1 MTRWLGID
9 HGTRR
14 IGLALVDSLTAI
26 ASPLSQLSAQPLD
39 ECLRLILVAADDYA
53 ADGLVVGWPLND
65 DGSEGAQGNLARQFA
80 LQLAGRTALP
90 VRLWDE
96 HLSSFAADQKLRG
109 LYTRKQKKHR
119 HDSLAAAAFLEDF
132 LRAGGPFC
140 APLAQEAQ
148 PG

>member
-14 IGLALVDSLTAI
+14 IGLAVADSLTAI
-26 ASPLSQLSAQPLD
+26 VSPLPQLPAEPL
-39 ECLRLILVAADDYA
+39 EQCLRLALLAAADYG
-53 ADGLVVGWPLND
+53 ADGIVVGWPLND
-65 DGSEGAQGNLARQFA
+65 DGSEGPQGKLARQFA
-80 LQLAGRTALP
+80 LELASQTTLP

-109 LYTRKQKKHR
+109 LYTRKQKRRR

-132 LRAGGPFC
+132 LRVGGPFS
-140 APLAQEAQ
+140 APLAQQAK

>member
-14 IGLALVDSLTAI
+14 MGMAVADSLTAI
-26 ASPLSQLSAQPLD
+26 ASPLSQLPAQPL
-39 ECLRLILVAADDYA
+39 EQCLRQILVAAADYS
-53 ADGLVVGWPLND
+53 ADGIVVGWPLND
-65 DGSEGAQGNLARQFA
+65 DGSEGPQANLARQFA
-80 LQLAGRTALP
+80 LQLAGRTTLP

-109 LYTRKQKKHR
+109 LYTRKQKKQR

-132 LRAGGPFC
+132 LRVGGPFS
-140 APLAQEAQ
+140 APLAQEVK